1 MFGLAINKERESDG
15 EFFLG
20 VPVVRFNSL
29 QVPHPGVVAMQG
41 VPARTF
47 SRQARGMPGLF
58 IFSRLGSLL
67 QVFFL
72 ELGKDEMDVLGPNY

>member
-1 MFGLAINKERESDG
+1 MENVFSWFQWFAST
-15 EFFLG
+15 
-20 VPVVRFNSL
+20 PL

-47 SRQARGMPGLF
+47 SRQARGMPGVF

-67 QVFFL
+67 QVFFFGVTV
-72 ELGKDEMDVLGPNY
+72 GKDEIDVLGPNY